1 LVELSLV
8 DNPSNPDALG
18 VTFVRDAAPDV
29 ALLDPLDEPATEADE
44 PGDSDGPTVADART
58 PEQANR
64 ARLHSA
70 AQAVLT
76 GCGCSVCVAARA
88 LLADARLPIE
98 RGAASASQSQADD
111 QPLARA
117 LAAGLS
123 DNAIQI
129 VALDAG
135 VRALAATIEASLR
148 QMAGEVGGLNRRV
161 AALENQPLAGGP
173 AARPVDKSS
182 ALTARGQIGVPTA
195 REKFYALESLGGEV
209 LDPQVQVAIAAELIR
224 LQQRGDQ

>member
-1 LVELSLV
+1 M
-8 DNPSNPDALG
+8 
-18 VTFVRDAAPDV
+18 
-29 ALLDPLDEPATEADE
+29 
-44 PGDSDGPTVADART
+44 
-58 PEQANR
+58 
-64 ARLHSA
+64 
-70 AQAVLT
+70 LT

-88 LLADARLPIE
+88 LLADVRLPIE
-98 RGAASASQSQADD
+98 RGTIAQADE

-129 VALDAG
+129 VALEAG
-135 VRALAATIEASLR
+135 VRALAVTIEASLH

-161 AALENQPLAGGP
+161 VALESQPLAGGP

-182 ALTARGQIGVPTA
+182 ALAARGQMGAPTA
-195 REKFYALESLGGEV
+195 REKFHVLESLGGEI